1 MTKTKHKSTKFDIF
15 PSCQWWYGKDR
26 AICLFLLSLILIASC
41 QSHRADLPS
50 QHTPNKTPTST
61 VSILTAFNTN
71 EAETFKKTLAS
82 FERNTGTIVNIIPA
96 DAEFANVVSVAAQG
110 LKTPDL
116 GLFPQPSVLKSLI
129 RDGSIKPLSSEVQKL
144 VRQNFPDALNQTVTH
159 EDNIYGIWIQTAL
172 KSLVWYRRDIFTRRG
187 YQPPQT
193 WQELETLSRR
203 MIRDGYTPWCI
214 GVKDEGGSGWVVT
227 DWIEEIML
235 RLHGDEIYDRWTSHQ
250 IPFNSPEVLAAFN
263 LFDKLIR
270 TPNMVYGGRE
280 KILATAVEDAAAPMF
295 DRSPRCL
302 MHRQAEWIRTQFPSD
317 TTYGKNGKID
327 VFRLPAMRSI
337 DPKPSLVGG
346 DAIAMFDDRPEV
358 LALVQYLTTNTYGEI
373 RASTG
378 GYLSPHKTIDPN
390 KYPSTIGRTIAQL
403 WQESTTIRIDA
414 SDLMPPNVGT
424 GSFWTGG
431 IDFLQGKN
439 IEEVLQKIDTTWK

>member
-1 MTKTKHKSTKFDIF
+1 MTKIKHILAKFNLF
-15 PSCQWWYGKDR
+15 PARQWWHKKNR
-26 AICLFLLSLILIASC
+26 AIGVFLLSLLLVASC
-41 QSHRADLPS
+41 QNNKVDRSP
-50 QHTPNKTPTST
+50 QNTPDKTPTST

-71 EAETFKKTLAS
+71 EAQTFKKTLAV
-82 FERNTGTIVNIIPA
+82 FERDTGTIVNIIPA
-96 DAEFANVVSVAAQG
+96 DAEFANVVSVASQG

-116 GLFPQPSVLKSLI
+116 GLFPQPSLLKSLI
-129 RDGSIKPLSSEVQKL
+129 RDDSIKPLSPEVQNL
-144 VRQNFPDALNQTVTH
+144 VRQNFPDALNQTVTYKG
-159 EDNIYGIWIQTAL
+159 NIYGVWIQTAL

-203 MIRDGYTPWCI
+203 IIRDGYTPWCI
-214 GVKDEGGSGWVVT
+214 GVKDEGGSGWVIS
-227 DWIEEIML
+227 DWIEEIVL
-235 RLHGDEIYDRWTSHQ
+235 RLYGGEVYDRWVSHQ
-250 IPFNSPEVLAAFN
+250 ILFDSPEVLAAFN

-280 KILATAVEDAAAPMF
+280 KMLATSVEDAAAPMF

-317 TTYGKNGKID
+317 TTYGKNGKIA

-346 DAIAMFDDRPEV
+346 DAIAIFNDRPEV
-358 LALVQYLTTNTYGEI
+358 LALVQYLATNTYGEI

-378 GYLSPHKTIDPN
+378 GYLSPHKTIDPS

-424 GSFWTGG
+424 GSFWTEG
-431 IDFLQGKN
+431 IDFIQGKN
-439 IEEVLQKIDTTWK
+439 IKEVLQKIDATWK